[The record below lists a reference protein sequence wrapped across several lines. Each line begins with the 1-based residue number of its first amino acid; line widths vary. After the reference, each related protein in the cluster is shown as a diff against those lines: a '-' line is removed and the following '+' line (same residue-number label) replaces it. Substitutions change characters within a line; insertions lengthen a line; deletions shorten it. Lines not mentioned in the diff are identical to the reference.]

1 MNTPIADFIK
11 EYADKNAVRAHM
23 PGHKG
28 VGAIERY
35 DITEI
40 SGADSLYEASGII
53 AKSEKNA
60 SDIFGCNTFYSTEGS
75 SHCIRAML
83 CLAIMYAGRPIKVLA
98 GRNAHKSF
106 VSAVAFLGFQ
116 VEVDWVYGGSSYL
129 SCNISAESLRLRFE
143 RGNIPHAVYI
153 TSPDYL
159 GNMQDIA
166 AISAVCH
173 EYGVLLL
180 VDNAHGAYL
189 KLLGRHPIDLGA
201 DIVCDSA
208 HKTLP
213 VLTGGAY
220 LHVRDADIAKKA
232 KTALSFFGST
242 SPSYLILES
251 LDRAN
256 AYLVGYADR
265 IKSFL
270 PAVEKLKN
278 SIGLDTCGDEPM
290 KITFLT
296 KPFGYTGYEVAG
308 HLEDRGIFCEFADPD
323 HLVLMLTPENA
334 GDIGRIRAALTSLE
348 RRPPLTSNPPRLSP
362 AVRAM
367 GIQAAMLSFSE
378 TVAVGDCEGRIAAA
392 VTVGCPPAVPIVISG
407 ERIDKS
413 AVRAFEYYGID
424 KVDVVKE

>member
-11 EYADKNAVRAHM
+11 EYAQKNAVRAHM

-28 VGAIERY
+28 VGGIERY

-40 SGADSLYEASGII
+40 AGADSLYEASGII

-83 CLAIMYAGRPIKVLA
+83 CLAIMYAGRPITVLA

-106 VSAVAFLGFQ
+106 VSACAFLGFQ
-116 VEVDWVYGGSSYL
+116 VEVDWIYGGSSYL
-129 SCNISAESLRLRFE
+129 TCDISAESLRVRFE
-143 RGNIPHAVYI
+143 RGSIPHAVYI

-166 AISAVCH
+166 AISAVCR

-189 KLLGRHPIDLGA
+189 KFLGRHPIDLGA

-220 LHVRDADIAKKA
+220 LHVRDAEIAKKA

-256 AYLVGYADR
+256 AYLDGYADR
-265 IKSFL
+265 LKSFL
-270 PAVEKLKN
+270 PAVEQLKC
-278 SIGLDTCGDEPM
+278 SVGLDTCGDEPM
-290 KITFLT
+290 KITFVT
-296 KPFGYTGYEVAG
+296 KPYGYTGYEVAEY
-308 HLEDRGIFCEFADPD
+308 LEQRGIFCEFADPD

-334 GDIGRIRAALTSLE
+334 GDIGRIREALISLE
-348 RRPPLTSNPPRLSP
+348 RKTPISSLPPVLSM
-362 AVRAM
+362 AERAM
-367 GIQAAMLSFSE
+367 GLQAAMLSFSE
-378 TVAVGDCEGRIAAA
+378 TVAVGECEGRIAAA
-392 VTVGCPPAVPIVISG
+392 VTVGCPPAVPIVVSG
-407 ERIDKS
+407 ERINGG

-424 KVDVVKE
+424 KIEVVKE